1 MRNHFLEVK
10 LLIFLIPPQTFPRSM
25 KLLGKLQ
32 FLRVH
37 CFNSVIGK
45 EKGTCDSLYNIRV
58 PARMIALLP
67 SVFRKCLAK
76 RTTTRVSLL
85 ASAVTVSRESFLQL
99 YLEMTRSLIS
109 RVAITQQPLA
119 SQGIFFSFDISEAL
133 FRVSLTPKWTLVSYP
148 PERCAN
154 KQPCQLK
161 WRPTSCI
168 SNEY

>member
-119 SQGIFFSFDISEAL
+119 SQGIFFL
-133 FRVSLTPKWTLVSYP
+133 LTFPRPCLESASRLSGHLSVIRQKGVRTSSLVS
-148 PERCAN
+148 
-154 KQPCQLK
+154 
-161 WRPTSCI
+161 
-168 SNEY
+168 